1 MIKALKIQL
10 VVLAIGLFFTG
21 AAHAATITV
30 TSIGDAVAVDG
41 SVSLR
46 EAITSINNGAN
57 LNADVVAVGA
67 YGTSDT
73 INFGIAGAGGHV
85 ISILTSLPPITK
97 QITINGYSQGP
108 GTPNSAVTGDNSAH
122 NLVITGFSIASGDL
136 LTLSNGSSG
145 SIIRG
150 VVFDGCMTGA
160 AIAIKNSQNNVIAG
174 NFIGTNNAGGFDAVA
189 PNSIGASLTASGAT
203 DNISGNQIG
212 GPNPP
217 DRNVISGNT
226 TREIQIVNSGGAG
239 VITTGIVVQNNYLGT
254 NAAGTAAISGSQQ
267 GIFMSEVQGVTIGG
281 ASGSLGGSCSGV
293 CNLISGSANGVGIMV
308 SGLTSSGNLIQ
319 GNFFGTDVTGTAVIP
334 NGQLANID
342 VSATGSVTIG
352 GTAAGTGNLIS
363 GEPIQG
369 TGILFDGGGGG
380 PYNVQGNYIG
390 TTTTG
395 NAVLANAGSGI
406 HVVGATNVIIG
417 GTTVAARNVI
427 GGNGNGNTPKG
438 PGILMEGNLPGSTAT
453 AVIQGNNIGIGADG
467 NTNIGNIGD
476 GIDFIS
482 SASGSTVGA
491 STSGGLGGNIIAFMA
506 RVEPT
511 APALACKTALSKT
524 KSSLTRSSVTL
535 IPAVRLVLALT

>member
-1 MIKALKIQL
+1 MSAAQVTRNRATELAESQRGGTMIKALKIQL

-108 GTPNSAVTGDNSAH
+108 GTPNSAVTGNNSVH
-122 NLVITGFSIASGDL
+122 NLVITGFSIPSGDL
-136 LTLSNGSSG
+136 ITLSTGSSG
-145 SIIRG
+145 STIRG

-203 DNISGNQIG
+203 DNISG
-212 GPNPP
+212 
-217 DRNVISGNT
+217 
-226 TREIQIVNSGGAG
+226 
-239 VITTGIVVQNNYLGT
+239 
-254 NAAGTAAISGSQQ
+254 
-267 GIFMSEVQGVTIGG
+267 
-281 ASGSLGGSCSGV
+281 
-293 CNLISGSANGVGIMV
+293 NLISGSANGVGIMV

-467 NTNIGNIGD
+467 STNIGNIGD